1 MIKVITNMKTRNL
14 IAAALTGA
22 MFALAACTNDND
34 GTEQTNVLP
43 DDNVIAIASVT
54 VGDAAVNTRAG
65 QPTGEIGK
73 DETFGLFVTNT
84 NASKYSYSN
93 VYMKN
98 ETGGWKAYMDGTAS
112 TPLQMLW
119 QSATQAVTMIAY
131 GSDYRS
137 NAVLDGAFAGT
148 VESDQSAE
156 ANALSSDFLY
166 ARSEVTPSTSDPAN
180 DIYYDTA
187 TKKVVVKFNHM
198 LSKLRVALK
207 YGTELTQDAANLPTV
222 SSVKL
227 QGTIRS
233 YKVDLNNGIPSVDGD
248 QAATNITMHP
258 ETTLTTDETAAG
270 VDAAAE
276 SIVVP
281 QATAFSIRI
290 TLSNGNSYL
299 YTYRNTDTSGLFT
312 FESGKAYTLT
322 LTVGKDVVTPG
333 SFTAGKWNEVTS
345 GELETE

>member
-1 MIKVITNMKTRNL
+1 MKTRNL

-54 VGDAAVNTRAG
+54 VGDAAANTRAG

-98 ETGGWKAYMDGTAS
+98 ETGGWKAYTDGTPS

-119 QSATQAVTMIAY
+119 QSVTQPVTMIAY
-131 GSDYRS
+131 GSGYRS
-137 NAVLDGAFAGT
+137 NAVLGEAFAGT

-227 QGTIRS
+227 QGTILRYNINLS
-233 YKVDLNNGIPSVDGD
+233 SETLAGVATVDGD

-299 YTYRNTDTSGLFT
+299 YTYRNTDTSGKFT